1 MLACWNGNRSNRPQV
16 KSSSVKSAP
25 SQSAPDQSY
34 NIEVVMRKIKKII
47 TNTFPNRH
55 SCPMLSDHFDH
66 GWLVLYANSFHYNCV
81 NRESYPYNWDVV
93 WPETTIHRTRCDHD
107 NHYTANAACQAMI
120 TSSRWHIQQDN
131 QRNLITIIIWHL
143 SFAVQTNERSIRWQ
157 NLISTCRYTF
167 KYFYK
172 MCFNIQCNVRC
183 CHFSQPSHLDYF
195 LPVFYDLLALHVITG
210 HCV

>member
-1 MLACWNGNRSNRPQV
+1 MVVRNGN
-16 KSSSVKSAP
+16 
-25 SQSAPDQSY
+25 
-34 NIEVVMRKIKKII
+34 
-47 TNTFPNRH
+47 
-55 SCPMLSDHFDH
+55 
-66 GWLVLYANSFHYNCV
+66 
-81 NRESYPYNWDVV
+81 
-93 WPETTIHRTRCDHD
+93 
-107 NHYTANAACQAMI
+107 
-120 TSSRWHIQQDN
+120 IQQDN

-195 LPVFYDLLALHVITG
+195 LPVFYDLLALHVITTLMMLSSLG
-210 HCV
+210 KRHWRCNGYRGRIECGGSWFRVKQHPNYKDISPCLHNCNENYLHIVPINHDRNDHST